1 MLVVPQD
8 ARVRQGDAETER
20 PMKIKLS
27 SVIVQD
33 QDHALRFYTEILGFV
48 KAQDIPMG
56 PFRWI
61 TLVSP
66 EGSTDVELV
75 LEPNAN
81 PAARVYQEALHGQGI
96 PLTAFAVDDDHR
108 EYDRLTRLGVAFYTP
123 PTRTGS
129 TIIAV
134 FDDTCGNLIQIFEG

>member
-1 MLVVPQD
+1 
-8 ARVRQGDAETER
+8 
-20 PMKIKLS
+20 MKIKLS
-27 SVIVQD
+27 SVIVRD

-56 PFRWI
+56 SARWL

-66 EGSTDVELV
+66 EGSKDVELV

-81 PAARVYQEALHGQGI
+81 PAARAFQEALYSQGT
-96 PLTAFAVDDDHR
+96 PLTAFAVEDVHR
-108 EYDRLTRLGVAFYTP
+108 ECDRLRRLGVAFYTP

-129 TIIAV
+129 TTIAV